1 MSAASQA
8 AVARPHSL
16 GKDFA
21 ELFKARVTSLV
32 MMTAWCGCYM
42 AAMKTGVSSL
52 TLDCLN
58 AVLGIGLVAGGTAAL
73 NEVLERDADAL
84 MLRTNRRPLPM
95 KRMALWQAGLL

>member
-1 MSAASQA
+1 MSAASQ

-42 AAMKTGVSSL
+42 AAVKSGV
-52 TLDCLN
+52 
-58 AVLGIGLVAGGTAAL
+58 
-73 NEVLERDADAL
+73 
-84 MLRTNRRPLPM
+84 
-95 KRMALWQAGLL
+95 